1 MINVLPGH
9 TSQNLQ
15 NVQINMQVMAHR
27 NIEITK
33 TQRMNIQANKQT
45 T

>member
-1 MINVLPGH
+1 MVNVLSGH

-15 NVQINMQVMAHR
+15 KVQINTQAVAHR